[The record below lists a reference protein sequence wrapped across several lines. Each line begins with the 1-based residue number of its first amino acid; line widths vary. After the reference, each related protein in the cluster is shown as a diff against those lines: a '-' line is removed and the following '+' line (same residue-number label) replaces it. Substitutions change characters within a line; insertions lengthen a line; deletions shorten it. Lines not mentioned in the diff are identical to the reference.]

1 MSPTT
6 ITAEPT
12 PSMPE
17 SRIILDDVDELIH
30 GDRAEQYGDAQQ
42 SFENI
47 ADIWSVVVGAP
58 VTTKQVALML
68 AGLKL
73 ARLAHDTGHRD
84 SWVDLIGYAA
94 LGSGAK

>member
-1 MSPTT
+1 MTT
-6 ITAEPT
+6 TTAALAA
-12 PSMPE
+12 SMPE
-17 SRIILDDVDELIH
+17 SRTILDDADELIH

-47 ADIWSVVVGAP
+47 ADIWSVIIGAP

-94 LGSGAK
+94 LGSGVK